1 MRIAVGPASTR
12 LGEKIAENLGLM
24 EVGMEFKE
32 FPDGETYVRVG
43 EIEPREDILLVQ
55 SMAPPQARNLM
66 VLVQMISA
74 IRDCTAGKIVA
85 VVPYLA
91 FARQDKAFLKG
102 EAISAKAIA
111 KAIEANEVD
120 ALLIVEPHS
129 EESFSWFRRT
139 AIPIDPLQDLASF
152 LRVSGDMRPVIAP
165 DKGRLQEAKALA
177 EMLGTRYG
185 WVEKVRD
192 RRTGELVS
200 NIGELPVKR
209 GSVLLFD
216 DLISTGGTIAN
227 AAGLLK
233 AQGIESIEVATVHGL
248 FVHEGD
254 VRILQSGVSSI
265 YAADTI
271 EGKYTAYSVARSVS
285 QAVEKLSHGF

>member
-1 MRIAVGPASTR
+1 MRIAVGPASRR
-12 LGEKIAENLGLM
+12 LGEKIAKNLGLM
-24 EVGMEFKE
+24 EVYVEFKE
-32 FPDGETYVRVG
+32 FPDGETYLRVG
-43 EIEPREDILLVQ
+43 EIEPSEDILLVQ

-102 EAISAKAIA
+102 EAVSAKVTA
-111 KAIEANEVD
+111 KVIEANDVD
-120 ALLIVEPHS
+120 TLLIVEPHS
-129 EESFSWFRRT
+129 DESFSWFTRKVL
-139 AIPIDPLQDLASF
+139 PIDPLQDLASF
-152 LRVSGDMRPVIAP
+152 LRNSRETKTVIAP
-165 DKGRLQEAKALA
+165 DKGRIREASVLA
-177 EMLGTRYG
+177 EMLGTSYG
-185 WVEKVRD
+185 WVEKERD

-200 NIGELPVKR
+200 KIGQLPVNT
-209 GSVLLFD
+209 GSALLFD

-227 AAGLLK
+227 AARLLK

-248 FVHEGD
+248 FVQEGD
-254 VRILQSGVSSI
+254 VKIFQSGVSSI

-285 QAVEKLSHGF
+285 QAVEKLSHGL